1 MNNISICWYMVI
13 FNVNVINKCRLY
25 IYVKEYLC
33 LILDISSYWL
43 LVLISNGYIVSFSE
57 KIFLYNSLIIF

>member
-43 LVLISNGYIVSFSE
+43 LVLNSIGYIVRFSE
-57 KIFLYNSLIIF
+57 KIFLYNS

>member
-57 KIFLYNSLIIF
+57 KIFLYNS